1 MKTLFIV
8 VGIILALPGVATSIH
23 LSVICVAS
31 LFFRQ
36 RPFADSREQV
46 FLIVVPA
53 RNEALVIGDT
63 LTSLK
68 AAIQEEDII
77 LVVADRCTDDTAAI
91 ARDAGALVL
100 ERTEGAVPGR
110 AAAVEDGIAFASN
123 LSWTAVSVIDADSV
137 VNQEFFAAVD
147 TALSDD
153 RPLAQPR
160 SEHIRSPG
168 LLARASEA
176 AFAMQGVALPRGRQV
191 LGIGVR
197 LRGSGMSMMREI
209 AESTAYER
217 KGASEDLFM
226 SLGLILRGFSTEHVD
241 GARLESLS
249 APSIK
254 AGGQQRIRWEQGRL
268 GAAREFVPKL
278 LKRGTPAAVES
289 AILLLTPP
297 FAVGVFLVI
306 LGSVLC
312 LLGGSVPIALVLAVF
327 AVLLGVDVGIALFEA
342 RAPLATW
349 LSLVVAPFYILWK
362 VGLQAVAIVRWR
374 QASESYEPTSRE

>member
-1 MKTLFIV
+1 
-8 VGIILALPGVATSIH
+8 
-23 LSVICVAS
+23 
-31 LFFRQ
+31 
-36 RPFADSREQV
+36 
-46 FLIVVPA
+46 
-53 RNEALVIGDT
+53 
-63 LTSLK
+63 
-68 AAIQEEDII
+68 
-77 LVVADRCTDDTAAI
+77 
-91 ARDAGALVL
+91 
-100 ERTEGAVPGR
+100 
-110 AAAVEDGIAFASN
+110 
-123 LSWTAVSVIDADSV
+123 
-137 VNQEFFAAVD
+137 
-147 TALSDD
+147 
-153 RPLAQPR
+153 
-160 SEHIRSPG
+160 
-168 LLARASEA
+168 
-176 AFAMQGVALPRGRQV
+176 
-191 LGIGVR
+191 
-197 LRGSGMSMMREI
+197 MSMMREI